1 MGANKPPRTPSK
13 RSTIVALAL
22 PRWRDGTC
30 SFSLSFFLC
39 YSFRPRPLTMEP
51 SMSRRPKRRASSW
64 PLSSSETEM
73 PPVTRSQT
81 AAAAAA
87 AAAATRVTSE
97 GRTSHIAGRLRLN
110 SVVDDELDPDE
121 LSNASSSRKS
131 SCSFYSAVTRVA
143 SDGNSDTT
151 FVRGRLSL
159 HVVDELSDAGSS
171 RGSSCM
177 SPKSTSNHSNDIDLC
192 VVADPQGF
200 DEIAE
205 GALLRG
211 LRGPS
216 KRVRALYILCLVI
229 GLLLGHALPAPKVS
243 SVPSAPSAPGSAPA
257 EHPRRPS
264 DDFQLLHHD
273 PMVAFGVSGS
283 DGLDSTTADAEACIA
298 QVREAY
304 QVMDLTWRV
313 DTCKYKVFRRWQCTA
328 MHQMARKKME
338 VAHGAC
344 LNAGMLREVARTM
357 ARVEVNC
364 EG

>member
-1 MGANKPPRTPSK
+1 
-13 RSTIVALAL
+13 
-22 PRWRDGTC
+22 
-30 SFSLSFFLC
+30 
-39 YSFRPRPLTMEP
+39 
-51 SMSRRPKRRASSW
+51 
-64 PLSSSETEM
+64 M

-171 RGSSCM
+171 RGSSY
-177 SPKSTSNHSNDIDLC
+177 
-192 VVADPQGF
+192 PQGF